1 MRSRIIVSRSR
12 AWVRR
17 ALVPALGGCL
27 ALSSCGGGGGSSG
40 PSENGITS
48 GGLPASSLQSIQL
61 PWQTWEPGTPTT
73 PPSTTGTTYYVST
86 TGSDSNNGLS
96 PQTAFATPQKAASVV
111 QAGDTVLIAAGTYRS
126 TIKMTNYASGTAGKP
141 ITFGSD
147 GSGPVII
154 DGSTPVNG
162 WTQVNGSVWRATAS
176 FTPVAVVVNQ
186 VPLSQV
192 GSASAVT
199 PGSNAWSLSGNTI
212 TADFGN
218 SSPGQSDIVVPSN
231 DGSQQVVFFF
241 NNDYLVFNGLT
252 VRGSGAAG
260 IWGYGSHITVQNCL
274 LEFNAKAGL
283 NFMANALNANTD
295 NQALYNF
302 VYQNVLLNWPRGNN
316 QFAQDGG
323 GWSGGL
329 GFTDSLNGVARGNVV
344 FDNGGE
350 GIISYGSNS
359 GGPATGGT
367 LFEQN
372 VAFDNWSV
380 NMYFDNQPN
389 DTARQNILFDH
400 PIQEAQLFYP
410 SSSGNWSSGPPQKY
424 TVCLMLADEYNSS
437 TNGSANLANTQVY
450 DNLMAGCRIGI
461 NEYAEGS
468 PTQSQHSLKNTLI
481 ANNTI
486 ILPPTTP
493 AGTFT
498 AGIHLLDN
506 TGTADSG
513 TVIANNLVYGFDNTE
528 PVVQLDGPLSHY
540 SGVTWSKNLYFNPG
554 WSSPFYVNSASGSG
568 TYLSFGTWNSDIS
581 TLNGSSDAGFADP
594 LLVGV
599 GQFQSAPSV
608 YYDTGL
614 SAYDYR
620 NAIPASTSPAIGVG
634 ASQSY
639 TTNLEGSAFVNS
651 SGWNA
656 GAF

>member
-1 MRSRIIVSRSR
+1 MSPRIMVARSS
-12 AWVRR
+12 AWARMGF
-17 ALVPALGGCL
+17 LLSLGICL
-27 ALSSCGGGGGSSG
+27 ALSACGGGGAGSASGQSGSS
-40 PSENGITS
+40 S
-48 GGLPASSLQSIQL
+48 GGLPASSFQSIQL
-61 PWQTWEPGTPTT
+61 PWHTWQPGTPTT
-73 PPSTTGTTYYVST
+73 PPSSTGVTYYVST
-86 TGSDSNNGLS
+86 SGSNSNSGLS

-111 QAGDTVLIAAGTYRS
+111 QAGDTVLIAAGTYHG
-126 TIKMTNYASGTAGKP
+126 TLIMTNYASGSAGKP

-154 DGSTPVNG
+154 DGSTPVTG

-192 GSASAVT
+192 SSASAVT
-199 PGSNAWSLSGNTI
+199 PGSNAWYLSGKTI

-218 SSPGQSDIVVPSN
+218 STPSQSDIVVPSN
-231 DGSQQVVFFF
+231 DGAQQVVFFY

-260 IWGYGSHITVQNCL
+260 IWGYGSNITVENCI

-283 NFMANALNANTD
+283 NFMASPGINAN

-329 GFTDSLNGVARGNVV
+329 AFTDSLNGVARGNVV

-350 GIISYGSNS
+350 GIISYGSGS
-359 GGPATGGT
+359 GATTGGT

-372 VAFDNWSV
+372 LAFDNWSV

-389 DTARQNILFDH
+389 DVARQNILFDH
-400 PIQEAQLFYP
+400 PISESQLFYP
-410 SSSGNWSSGPPQKY
+410 STSSNWKNGPPQKY

-437 TNGSANLANTQVY
+437 SNGSANLANTQVY

-461 NEYAEGS
+461 NEYAEGT

-493 AGTFT
+493 VGTFT
-498 AGIHLLDN
+498 AGIHLLAN
-506 TGTADSG
+506 TTADSG
-513 TVIANNLVYGFDNTE
+513 TVIANNLVYAFDNTE
-528 PVVQLDGPLSHY
+528 PVVQIDGTVPVAGISFR
-540 SGVTWSKNLYFNPG
+540 KNLYFNPG
-554 WSSPFYVNSASGSG
+554 WTMPFSVDAGGAGSTLAYSAWNSAVGG
-568 TYLSFGTWNSDIS
+568 QE
-581 TLNGSSDAGFADP
+581 AGFTDP
-594 LLVGV
+594 QLTGV
-599 GQFQSAPSV
+599 TQFQAAAGT

-620 NAIPASTSPAIGVG
+620 NAIPLTGSPVIGVG
-634 ASQSY
+634 ATQTY
-639 TTNLEGSAFVNS
+639 TTNLEGSAFFNS

>member
-1 MRSRIIVSRSR
+1 
-12 AWVRR
+12 
-17 ALVPALGGCL
+17 
-27 ALSSCGGGGGSSG
+27 
-40 PSENGITS
+40 
-48 GGLPASSLQSIQL
+48 L
-61 PWQTWEPGTPTT
+61 PWPTWEPGTPTT

-86 TGSDSNNGLS
+86 SGSDSNNGLS
-96 PQTAFATPQKAASVV
+96 PQNAFATPQKAASVV
-111 QAGDTVLIAAGTYRS
+111 QAGDTVLIAAGTYHS
-126 TIKMTNYASGTAGKP
+126 SIDMTNYASGIAGKP

-162 WTQVNGSVWRATAS
+162 WTQVNGSVWQATAS

-199 PGSNAWSLSGNTI
+199 PGSNTWYLSGNTI
-212 TADFGN
+212 TADFGT
-218 SSPGQSDIVVPSN
+218 STPSQSDIVVPSN
-231 DGSQQVVFFF
+231 NGSQQVVYFYD
-241 NNDYLVFNGLT
+241 NNYLVFNGLT

-283 NFMANALNANTD
+283 NFMSNSQNANTD
-295 NQALYNF
+295 NHALYNF
-302 VYQNVLLNWPRGNN
+302 IYQNVLLNWPRGNN

-329 GFTDSLNGVARGNVV
+329 AFTSSLNGVARGNVV

-350 GIISYGSNS
+350 GIISYGSSS
-359 GGPATGGT
+359 GGAATGTT

-389 DTARQNILFDH
+389 DIARQNILFDH
-400 PIQEAQLFYP
+400 PIQESQLFYP
-410 SSSGNWSSGPPQKY
+410 STSGNWSSGPPQKY

-437 TNGSANLANTQVY
+437 GGSANLANTQVY
-450 DNLMAGCRIGI
+450 DNLMAGCRVGI
-461 NEYAEGS
+461 NEYAEGT
-468 PTQSQHSLKNTLI
+468 PTQSLHSLKNTLI

-506 TGTADSG
+506 TGTADSS
-513 TVIANNLVYGFDNTE
+513 TVIANNLVYAFDNTE
-528 PVVQLDGPLSHY
+528 PVVQLDGPLSDY
-540 SGVTWSKNLYFNPG
+540 SGVTWSKNLYYNPG
-554 WSSPFYVNSASGSG
+554 WSSPIYVNAASGSG
-568 TYLSFGTWNSDIS
+568 NYLNFSAWNADIK

-594 LLVGV
+594 QLFAV
-599 GQFQSAPSV
+599 GQFRSSPST
-608 YYDTGL
+608 YYDTAL
-614 SAYDYR
+614 SVYDYR
-620 NAIPASTSPAIGVG
+620 NASPASISPVIGVG
-634 ASQSY
+634 TSQSY
-639 TTNLEGSAFVNS
+639 TTNLEGNAFVS
-651 SGWNA
+651 SSLWNV

>member
-1 MRSRIIVSRSR
+1 MVSPSR

-17 ALVPALGGCL
+17 ALVPALGACL

-40 PSENGITS
+40 GSGS
-48 GGLPASSLQSIQL
+48 GGLPASGFQNIQL
-61 PWQTWEPGTPTT
+61 PWHTWTPATPTT

-86 TGSDSNNGLS
+86 SGSDSNNGLS
-96 PQTAFATPQKAASVV
+96 PQSAFATPQKAASVV
-111 QAGDTVLIAAGTYRS
+111 QAGDTVLIAAGTYHS
-126 TIKMTNYASGTAGKP
+126 SIDMTNYASGTAGKP

-154 DGSTPVNG
+154 DGSTPVTG

-199 PGSNAWSLSGNTI
+199 PGSNAWYLSGNTI

-218 SSPGQSDIVVPSN
+218 SSPSQSDIVVPSN
-231 DGSQQVVFFF
+231 DASQRVVFFYG
-241 NNDYLVFNGLT
+241 NDYLVFNGLT

-260 IWGYGSHITVQNCL
+260 IWGYGSNITVENCT

-283 NFMANALNANTD
+283 NFMASPGINAN
-295 NQALYNF
+295 NQALYNL

-316 QFAQDGG
+316 QFAQSGG

-329 GFTDSLNGVARGNVV
+329 AFTNSLNGVARGNIVY
-344 FDNGGE
+344 DNGGE
-350 GIISYGSNS
+350 GIISYGSDP
-359 GGPATGGT
+359 GHATTGGT

-372 VAFDNWSV
+372 LAFDNWSV

-389 DTARQNILFDH
+389 DVARQNILFDH
-400 PIQEAQLFYP
+400 PIQESQLFYP

-461 NEYAEGS
+461 NEYAQGS
-468 PTQSQHSLKNTLI
+468 PTQGQHSLRNTLI

-493 AGTFT
+493 ANTYT

-513 TVIANNLVYGFDNTE
+513 TVIANNLVYAFDNTE
-528 PVVQLDGPLSHY
+528 PVVQLDGPLSDY
-540 SGVTWSKNLYFNPG
+540 SGVSWRRNLYYNPG
-554 WSSPFYVNSASGSG
+554 WSSPFYVDALGSAS
-568 TYLSFGTWNSDIS
+568 TMTFDTWNPDV
-581 TLNGSSDAGFADP
+581 GGQEAGFADP
-594 LLVGV
+594 QLAGV
-599 GQFQSAPSV
+599 TQFQSAPSS

-620 NAIPASTSPAIGVG
+620 NAIPGGTSPAFNAGVSPG
-634 ASQSY
+634 SLYSGSGFTNY
-639 TTNLEGSAFVNS
+639 TTNLEGTAFVNS